1 MFHSQL
7 NCSKQFNFLIF
18 VIIDMNF
25 NKFLIFSILFIIG
38 FSSCKKKIKLDLSS
52 TPDVITGKSSISD
65 YESPADSV
73 ILDFEYLQAKMK
85 TNATLNGKVQGF
97 NTLLRWQ
104 KGEKI
109 WMSMSLFGI
118 EGVRALIDRNSIQWI
133 DKINGEYHYLPMSKT
148 ASVLKMDLD
157 FDAIERLLL
166 GLPVIKDTIP
176 MEVTTSEEWIK
187 LYTIHSNGYS
197 STAIFN
203 KINNMLIEYQ
213 AKNAL
218 QQRNLV
224 AKYGD
229 VRKIGEKQFAFD
241 RWVNISQNNS
251 SFEMESKI
259 SDITILNELSFPFEI
274 SSSLK
279 RIVY

>member
-1 MFHSQL
+1 
-7 NCSKQFNFLIF
+7 
-18 VIIDMNF
+18 MNF
-25 NKFLIFSILFIIG
+25 NKYIIFSILFIVS
-38 FSSCKKKIKLDLSS
+38 FSSCKKKIKLDFAS
-52 TPDVITGKSSISD
+52 TPDVITGSSSISD
-65 YESPADSV
+65 YMSPADSV
-73 ILDFEYLQAKMK
+73 ILDFKYLQAKMK
-85 TNATLNGKVQGF
+85 TNATLNGKAQGF
-97 NTLLRWQ
+97 NALLRWE

-118 EGVRALIDRNSIQWI
+118 EGVRALVDRNSIQWI
-133 DKINGEYHYLPMSKT
+133 DKFNGEYHYLPMSKT
-148 ASVLKMDLD
+148 ASILKMDLD
-157 FDAIERLLL
+157 FDALERLLL

-187 LYTIHSNGYS
+187 LYTIHPNGYTS
-197 STAIFN
+197 SAIFN

-213 AKNAL
+213 ANNAS
-218 QQRNLV
+218 QERNLI

-241 RWVNISQNNS
+241 RSVNISQGNS

-259 SDITILNELSFPFEI
+259 SDIVILNELSFPFEI

>member
-1 MFHSQL
+1 
-7 NCSKQFNFLIF
+7 
-18 VIIDMNF
+18 MNF

-52 TPDVITGKSSISD
+52 TPDLITGKSSISD

-97 NTLLRWQ
+97 NTLLRWE

-118 EGVRALIDRNSIQWI
+118 EGVRVLIDRNSIQWI

-279 RIVY
+279 RIEY